1 MGCGCT
7 RHTEIAPPA
16 YCGQA
21 VRCNILHPT
30 QLREDKEQG
39 ALMVRCS
46 PLEGQPLAC
55 THQRLFPH
63 WGGYGGAL
71 MLLLILM
78 LCLATALKAQAK
90 DAGQGR
96 LEVQLIKETKHY
108 REYKCV
114 KQLIFKESS
123 NNPNARTGSHYGLP
137 QGRSQYLAT
146 ASPTAQITWMMKYI
160 RARYYD
166 GCAALRHHNIKG
178 WY

>member
-1 MGCGCT
+1 M
-7 RHTEIAPPA
+7 RHTVIAALA
-16 YCGQA
+16 YCGQ
-21 VRCNILHPT
+21 VVGCNILHPT
-30 QLREDKEQG
+30 QLLESKQQG
-39 ALMVRCS
+39 ALIVRCS

-55 THQRLFPH
+55 TDQRPIPQ

-71 MLLLILM
+71 RLLLCLT
-78 LCLATALKAQAK
+78 LCLATATTAQAK

-96 LEVQLIKETKHY
+96 WEVHLLKITKDY
-108 REYKCV
+108 KEYKCV

-123 NNPNARTGSHYGLP
+123 NNPRARTGSHYGLP

-160 RARYYD
+160 RARYD
-166 GCAALRHHNIKG
+166 NGCAALRHHNTKG